1 MGAAKFSPGVTES
14 SLSPARQRR
23 LLRRIMNATSP
34 ARHLNTTAYRSIFI
48 SDTHLGTRGCR
59 ADFLADFLKSVSCE
73 NLFLVGDIIDGWRL
87 KRSWFW
93 DHHHDEVLRL
103 ILRHARGGA
112 NVVYVPGNHDEMMR
126 KYVPLGVEV
135 AGIRLALEAEHTT
148 ADGKRL
154 LITHGDA
161 FDSVVRHAKI
171 LALLGDWAYTAALG
185 INRYFNMARIK
196 LGYSYW
202 SLSAWAKQ
210 QVKEAVKA
218 IDRFETALA
227 DDAHRR
233 GFDGVVCGHIHHA
246 EMRMVNGV
254 QYLND
259 GDWVESC
266 TALVEHQDGRLEL
279 IDWVARNKLSP
290 LPLPTAKP
298 TATKEE
304 IMRLLTVEYE
314 ASGSHAAPVTPQQTD
329 IGIED
334 AVALP
339 ARA

>member
-1 MGAAKFSPGVTES
+1 MIAAKPSPGVTET
-14 SLSPARQRR
+14 SLSRTRQRR
-23 LLRRIMNATSP
+23 LLRRIMNASSP
-34 ARHLNTTAYRSIFI
+34 SRHLHTTAYRSIFI

-126 KYVPLGVEV
+126 KYVPMGIEV
-135 AGIRLALEAEHTT
+135 AGIRLALEAEHVT

-171 LALLGDWAYTAALG
+171 LAYLGDWAYTAALG
-185 INRYFNMARIK
+185 INRYFNMVRIK

-266 TALVEHQDGRLEL
+266 TALVEHHDGHLEL

-290 LPLPTAKP
+290 LPLPTAKA
-298 TATKEE
+298 TARKEE
-304 IMRLLTVEYE
+304 ILQLLTAEFE
-314 ASGSHAAPVTPQQTD
+314 ASGRVAAAAPTAGQ
-329 IGIED
+329 GIED
-334 AVALP
+334 AVAVP

>member
-1 MGAAKFSPGVTES
+1 
-14 SLSPARQRR
+14 
-23 LLRRIMNATSP
+23 MNATMPS
-34 ARHLNTTAYRSIFI
+34 RHMKPTAYRSIFI

-73 NLFLVGDIIDGWRL
+73 NLYLVGDIIDGWRL
-87 KRSWFW
+87 RRSWFW

-103 ILRHARGGA
+103 ILRAARGGT

-126 KYVPLGVEV
+126 KYVPLGLEICGVK
-135 AGIRLALEAEHTT
+135 LQMEAEHTT

-154 LITHGDA
+154 LIVHGDA
-161 FDSVVRHAKI
+161 FDSVVRHAKT

-185 INRYFNMARIK
+185 VNRYFNHIRVK
-196 LGYSYW
+196 FGYPYW
-202 SLSAWAKQ
+202 SLSAWLKL

-254 QYLND
+254 MYLND

-279 IDWVARNKLSP
+279 LDWVARNKLS
-290 LPLPTAKP
+290 LLASAATRISASKTAVMQ
-298 TATKEE
+298 AVAAE
-304 IMRLLTVEYE
+304 I
-314 ASGSHAAPVTPQQTD
+314 AAAQRESEPA
-329 IGIED
+329 I
-334 AVALP
+334 ALP
-339 ARA
+339 ARI

>member
-1 MGAAKFSPGVTES
+1 
-14 SLSPARQRR
+14 
-23 LLRRIMNATSP
+23 MNANVP
-34 ARHLNTTAYRSIFI
+34 ACGLPKTAYRSVFI

-59 ADFLADFLKSVSCE
+59 AEFLAGFLKSMTCE

-93 DHHHDEVLRL
+93 DHHHDEVLQL
-103 ILRHARGGA
+103 ILRAARGGT

-126 KYVPLGVEV
+126 KYVPLGLEICGVK
-135 AGIRLALEAEHTT
+135 LQMEAEHTT

-185 INRYFNMARIK
+185 VNRYFNQVRVK

-202 SLSAWAKQ
+202 SLSAWLKL

-266 TALVEHQDGRLEL
+266 TALVEHADGRLEL
-279 IDWVARNKLSP
+279 IDWVARNKLS
-290 LPLPTAKP
+290 
-298 TATKEE
+298 
-304 IMRLLTVEYE
+304 LLNLST
-314 ASGSHAAPVTPQQTD
+314 
-329 IGIED
+329 
-334 AVALP
+334 
-339 ARA
+339 ARASASKEAVLQSLASEIAGPRCSNSTA

>member
-1 MGAAKFSPGVTES
+1 
-14 SLSPARQRR
+14 
-23 LLRRIMNATSP
+23 MNAQTP

-73 NLFLVGDIIDGWRL
+73 NLYLVGDIIDGWRL

-93 DHHHDEVLRL
+93 DKHHDEVLRL

-112 NVVYVPGNHDEMMR
+112 HVVYVPGNHDEMMR
-126 KYVPLGVEV
+126 KYVGLGLEI
-135 AGIRLALEAEHTT
+135 AGIKLQMETEHIT

-185 INRYFNMARIK
+185 INRYFNQIRVR
-196 LGYSYW
+196 LGYQYW
-202 SLSAWAKQ
+202 SLSAWLKQ

-227 DDAHRR
+227 DDARAR

-246 EMRMVNGV
+246 EMRTVNGV
-254 QYLND
+254 LYLND

-266 TALVEHQDGRLEL
+266 TALVEHRDGKLEL

-290 LPLPTAKP
+290 LPLP
-298 TATKEE
+298 ATKST
-304 IMRLLTVEYE
+304 L
-314 ASGSHAAPVTPQQTD
+314 SKAALAELALAELAAAQREP
-329 IGIED
+329 ELNS
-334 AVALP
+334 VAP
-339 ARA
+339 TSA